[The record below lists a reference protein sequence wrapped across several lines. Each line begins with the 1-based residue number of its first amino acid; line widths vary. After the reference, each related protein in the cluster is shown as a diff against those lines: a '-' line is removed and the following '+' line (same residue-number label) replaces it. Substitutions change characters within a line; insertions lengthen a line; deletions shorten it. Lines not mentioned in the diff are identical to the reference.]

1 MITLYMLNIVL
12 TIFFQRAEIAV
23 DTNQVNS
30 AIGTHHPDVSKWP
43 IKEYEMPRQKDG

>member
-1 MITLYMLNIVL
+1 MFTLYVLNIVV
-12 TIFFQRAEIAV
+12 TILFQRAEIAV

-43 IKEYEMPRQKDG
+43 IKEYKMPRQSDG